1 MAYTQAM
8 VDRSN
13 VALPRQHYHQAPY
26 SPHGPSNPSWS
37 QTPATPPRVLGSS
50 NGRAYSPSA
59 TRTPQMIKCSTC
71 ACLVPLLE
79 LSEHICNPEASAVA
93 PPLSQRR
100 PMQTR
105 QYSADAHHSGSS
117 HSPYTSNGSQPRFA
131 PHPLRLNVSHAS
143 GSLPSGPGELVFQFW
158 FGIHTNPQVT
168 CSIGLPYIHPSSAYA
183 RVAVAVSSTYAL
195 EPVAPVRLHPLRLCI
210 RFRQRRFAFPSLAL
224 SKEPK

>member
-1 MAYTQAM
+1 M

-13 VALPRQHYHQAPY
+13 VALPRQQYHQQAPY
-26 SPHGPSNPSWS
+26 SPHGSANPSWS

-79 LSEHICNPEASAVA
+79 LSEHICNPGQAEASAVA

-105 QYSADAHHSGSS
+105 QYSADTHLSGSS
-117 HSPYTSNGSQPRFA
+117 HSPYSSNGSQPRFA

-143 GSLPSGPGELVFQFW
+143 GSLPSGPGELVFPFW
-158 FGIHTNPQVT
+158 LGFHTKFHVP
-168 CSIGLPYIHPSSAYA
+168 CSISFPYIHPSSAYA
-183 RVAVAVSSTYAL
+183 RIAVTVSSTYAF
-195 EPVAPVRLHPLRLCI
+195 ESVAPVRLHPLRLCV
-210 RFRQRRFAFPSLAL
+210 RFRQRRLAFPSLAL